1 MVIDVLLVTKKDS
14 WRINEKNMIVVSS
27 IMKIQVNLIFYFP
40 LPLYQFNTISMIS
53 STQKKKTLLLLYYHD
68 VSLSHAKSS
77 CFWSPK
83 DFISLY
89 YQVKEY
95 DVTKAC
101 HELFNKCLLILHLL
115 ILFISCLMSSLT
127 QKGNVLTSILRH
139 KKQFALL

>member
-1 MVIDVLLVTKKDS
+1 MSVRLWKSKLILYFIFHYRYISSILLEWLEAPKK
-14 WRINEKNMIVVSS
+14 KNTIIVV
-27 IMKIQVNLIFYFP
+27 
-40 LPLYQFNTISMIS
+40 LPRCL
-53 STQKKKTLLLLYYHD
+53 
-68 VSLSHAKSS
+68 SLSHAKSS

-139 KKQFALL
+139 KKQFVLLKSKVKSF